1 MDPYFSDDATSRTR
15 RPRRTRLAAVM
26 FADMVGYSRQI
37 ERDESRNSVQVEK
50 SINLFRSIVGDY
62 GGRVSNIAGDGIL
75 ALFDSAEEAVRFAVQ
90 VQSDFRDQAVWGDG
104 QPIQFRIGIN
114 LGEVPE
120 EAENLHGHCVNVAAR
135 LQQIADPGDVVISAA
150 VRDAVRERSGISLRS
165 LGRPVLK
172 NIEDSIEVF
181 SVGVRLSEP
190 AAVAVEER
198 RAPTATATA
207 PRHPSI
213 AVLALDNLSG
223 DPANDLLCEGI
234 VEDVIANLTRFR
246 NLAVVAKHS
255 AFLFSP
261 KSKSVREIGQS
272 LGVRYLLTGSLRRAA
287 KRIRIT
293 VDLVDAE
300 TESALWSDRFNIDVD
315 EVFEVQDEIT
325 GAVASRLA
333 VQIDFAE
340 NRRESYRPRDM
351 LAYGLV
357 LRGQHLVGLYTR
369 EGTAH
374 ARRLFSEAS
383 EIAPDYGRV
392 YSSLSRT
399 HNLDWR
405 YSWSQSPEQSLTSA
419 VDLAQRSIHI
429 DRLDARGFSESGFAS
444 LYMKQHEK
452 ALAEYG
458 RALDLNPND
467 ADIIAEY
474 ADALVYTG
482 DADKSI
488 ELLEKAMRLNPYY
501 PDWYLWYLADAYIT
515 LERYADVV
523 STVRKMRNPDEGRR
537 MLAASYA
544 FLGMMKEANA
554 EAEAVLRSHPNFTIE
569 RWRHRPPYR
578 DPAVLERFVEGLRKA
593 GLPN

>member
-1 MDPYFSDDATSRTR
+1 M
-15 RPRRTRLAAVM
+15 L
-26 FADMVGYSRQI
+26 ADMVGYSRQI
-37 ERDESRNSVQVEK
+37 ERDERLNSAQVER
-50 SINLFRSIVGDY
+50 SISLFRSLVGDY

-75 ALFDSAEEAVRFAVQ
+75 AIFDSAEEAVRFAVQ

-104 QPIQFRIGIN
+104 RPIQFRIGIN
-114 LGEVPE
+114 LGEITE
-120 EAENLHGHCVNVAAR
+120 EADNVQGHCVNVAAR

-150 VRDAVRERSGISLRS
+150 VRDAVRERSGISVTS
-165 LGRPVLK
+165 LGRPTLK

-181 SVGVRLSEP
+181 SVGVRLSQT
-190 AAVAVEER
+190 AAVAAEER
-198 RAPTATATA
+198 EIPARTST
-207 PRHPSI
+207 RHPSI

-246 NLAVVAKHS
+246 NLMVVAKHS
-255 AFLFSP
+255 AFLFSL
-261 KSKSVREIGQS
+261 KSKTVREIGER
-272 LGVRYLLTGSLRRAA
+272 LGVRYLLAGSLRRSG

-300 TESALWSDRFNIDVD
+300 TENALWSDRFDVNVEELFD
-315 EVFEVQDEIT
+315 LQDEIS

-357 LRGQHLVGLYTR
+357 LRGQQLVGLYTK
-369 EGTAH
+369 EGNAH
-374 ARRLFSEAS
+374 GRRLFNEAS

-392 YSSLSRT
+392 FSSLSRT

-405 YSWSQSPEQSLTSA
+405 YSWSPSPEESLNSA
-419 VDLAQRSIHI
+419 VELAQRAISL

-452 ALAEYG
+452 AIAEYT
-458 RALDLNPND
+458 RALELNPND

-482 DADKSI
+482 EPAKSV
-488 ELLEKAMRLNPYY
+488 ELLQRAMRLNPYY

-523 STVRKMRNPDEGRR
+523 ATVRRMRNPDEGRR

-544 FLGMMKEANA
+544 YLGMTKEAQA

-578 DPAVLERFVEGLRKA
+578 DPDVLERFVQGLRMA
-593 GLPN
+593 GLPD